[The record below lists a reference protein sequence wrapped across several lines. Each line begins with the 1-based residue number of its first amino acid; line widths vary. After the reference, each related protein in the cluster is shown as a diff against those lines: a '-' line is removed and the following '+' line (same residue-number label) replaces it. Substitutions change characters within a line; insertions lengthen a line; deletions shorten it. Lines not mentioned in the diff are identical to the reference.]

1 MDCDEKI
8 ADTATCDT
16 VGQELLII
24 TTEASGTGTPCELP
38 STLCVAGD
46 GSIPDTDGDDG
57 NDEGGGTCL
66 VHASRARALGDASP
80 VHRPDQPLPTPVTDF
95 NHLLTQLSADPHT
108 NMTSLHTLCL
118 ERRAY
123 LEHLASTNIEAAV
136 LEAASLDPWR
146 ELLSP
151 WLPMDCME
159 TMYDGEAMVTT
170 LRVKPTRDSM
180 DSPPAHR
187 GLCGPYQ
194 QQSIQI
200 DAGTLELATSGP
212 GWVGACDGESTIP
225 PV

>member
-1 MDCDEKI
+1 MVLQLE
-8 ADTATCDT
+8 
-16 VGQELLII
+16 QELDEAIANAAA
-24 TTEASGTGTPCELP
+24 TTKDTTTASVTSVIS
-38 STLCVAGD
+38 STIAG
-46 GSIPDTDGDDG
+46 GSTDGNNG
-57 NDEGGGTCL
+57 MCF
-66 VHASRARALGDASP
+66 VHSQHRSKRTRARALMAASQAN
-80 VHRPDQPLPTPVTDF
+80 HALPTPATDL
-95 NHLLTQLSADPHT
+95 NNLLSQLFADPLT
-108 NMTSLHTLCL
+108 NTSSIHTLCQA
-118 ERRAY
+118 RRAY
-123 LEHLASTNIEAAV
+123 LEHLATTDTEAAV

-170 LRVKPTRDSM
+170 LRVKPTPESM
-180 DSPPAHR
+180 GLPPTHR